1 MPEVESRRH
10 IRRSRWVAA
19 AAALLVVLLVVL
31 VLVLDGRLFSN
42 GGSGEPTA
50 GATSS
55 PGGDPSDAG
64 GGPSDG
70 GSSASDGGGT
80 DAAGTVP
87 FSAVEKMSM
96 RFPSEKRTQ
105 SRSFNV
111 EAGETYLLRFDV
123 STEKPADSPGN
134 GFMLGVRLECT
145 DEQGKQVATTG
156 GTQNLLTGDPVTLTN
171 QVVLAPRASGV
182 YRCSL
187 LANAPD
193 AALAAK
199 GTAFALDVTWKV
211 TEPVGVALPAQ
222 ASTQLPAVIPT
233 GATRQIFSQ
242 DVPVASLTQ
251 RRLDVLASLY
261 LTSCTGPGGST
272 EGGTQWCTQEVI
284 DQTGSHY
291 RFEVRY
297 DVIGSDGNVCGT
309 IDSGRREE
317 YLDTYR
323 HHQLYHVEK
332 SVTVPADLCGDTI
345 RTSVNLLN
353 RGPAGLLVHGENT
366 SMVTMETRPV
376 G

>member
-10 IRRSRWVAA
+10 IRRSRWVVA
-19 AAALLVVLLVVL
+19 AAALLVTLLVIL
-31 VLVLDGRLFSN
+31 VLALDGRLFSK
-42 GGSGEPTA
+42 GGPEESPTSGA
-50 GATSS
+50 ITS
-55 PGGDPSDAG
+55 SDAG
-64 GGPSDG
+64 GGTSDGGGSPSDG
-70 GSSASDGGGT
+70 GADT
-80 DAAGTVP
+80 AGTVP
-87 FSAVEKMSM
+87 FSSVEKMSM

-111 EAGETYLLRFDV
+111 EAGKNYLLRFDV

-145 DEQGKQVATTG
+145 DQRGAQVATTG

-171 QVVLAPRASGV
+171 QVVLTPSTSGV
-182 YRCSL
+182 YSCSL

-222 ASTQLPAVIPT
+222 VTKQLPAVIPT
-233 GATRQIFSQ
+233 GATRQIFAQ

-272 EGGTQWCTQEVI
+272 EDGTQWCTQEVI

-291 RFEVRY
+291 RFEVRF
-297 DVIGSDGNVCGT
+297 DVIGSDGKVCGT
-309 IDSGRREE
+309 IDSGRRDE

-332 SVTVPADLCGDTI
+332 SVTVPVDLCGDTI

-366 SMVTMETRPV
+366 SMVTMETRPA